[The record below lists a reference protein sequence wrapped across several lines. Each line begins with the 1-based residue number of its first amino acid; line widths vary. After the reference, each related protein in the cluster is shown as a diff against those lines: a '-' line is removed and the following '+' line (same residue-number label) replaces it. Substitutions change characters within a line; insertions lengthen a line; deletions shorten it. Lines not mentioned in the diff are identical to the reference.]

1 MPQTSIT
8 ETIHVVFSP
17 ILGFRG
23 RMRTLSFSV
32 KSMQHLAVPKIKRAM
47 SRKLLQITTER
58 AVTNCLRRERS
69 VLRDGISTFSPMNL
83 THRV

>member
-8 ETIHVVFSP
+8 KTIHVVFSP
-17 ILGFRG
+17 TQGFRG
-23 RMRTLSFSV
+23 RTRPLSFSV
-32 KSMQHLAVPKIKRAM
+32 KYMQHLAVPKIKRTM

-69 VLRDGISTFSPMNL
+69 LLRDGISTFSPMNL
-83 THRV
+83 TLRV

>member
-8 ETIHVVFSP
+8 ETIHVFSP
-17 ILGFRG
+17 IQGFRG
-23 RMRTLSFSV
+23 RIRTLSFSV
-32 KSMQHLAVPKIKRAM
+32 KYMQQSAVPKIKRAT

-69 VLRDGISTFSPMNL
+69 LLRDRISTFSPMNL
-83 THRV
+83 TRRV